1 MATMTLEQETRSYWQ
16 LLKGASDQVKLA
28 LISLL
33 SSSLVSKEEAVKPSD
48 EAQKATIR
56 PEDLEITPFV
66 ASIGQNIKPLPQ
78 DFDYDKEKSD
88 YLMQKYG

>member
-1 MATMTLEQETRSYWQ
+1 MNTLALEQETRNYWQ
-16 LLKGASDQVKLA
+16 LLKGASDQVKLS

-33 SSSLVSKEEAVKPSD
+33 SSSLVKKETVEDSAGMASAAIIK
-48 EAQKATIR
+48 

-66 ASIGQNIKPLPQ
+66 ASLGQNVKPLPA
-78 DFDYDKEKSD
+78 DFDYDKAKED